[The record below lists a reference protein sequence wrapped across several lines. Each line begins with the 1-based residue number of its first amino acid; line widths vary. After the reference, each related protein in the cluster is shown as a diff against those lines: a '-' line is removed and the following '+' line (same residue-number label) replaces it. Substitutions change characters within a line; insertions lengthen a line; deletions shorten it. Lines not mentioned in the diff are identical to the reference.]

1 MPELSPFY
9 HELFAALNRGLW
21 MSVALI
27 VPAACGGVAIGL
39 LAGSCRACGPR
50 RLRKRGDF
58 YAALFRG
65 TPLVVQLFVLY
76 YGLPDLYMHLEEP
89 LRAFSPWLADRLKTL
104 MYLSPYQ
111 AAVIGFMLCSGAYQ
125 SEYVRGAFLSIK
137 KGQYLGALALGFG
150 AWQTLF
156 CIILPQAF
164 RRALHGCGN
173 EIIYLIKYS
182 SLAYIV
188 TCMELTGEGK
198 TIATE
203 HFRFTEV
210 FMAIALYYLALVSM
224 AMLLLKKLEQR
235 LAIPG
240 FGTS

>member
-1 MPELSPFY
+1 MQVLTLSPFY
-9 HELFAALNRGLW
+9 HDLLDALNRGLL

-27 VPAACGGVAIGL
+27 VPSACGGVLIGI
-39 LAGSCRACGPR
+39 LAGTVRAFGRPWMR
-50 RLRKRGDF
+50 SIVAA

-76 YGLPDLYMHLEEP
+76 YGLPNLGL
-89 LRAFSPWLADRLKTL
+89 
-104 MYLSPYQ
+104 YLSPYS

-125 SEYVRGAFLSIK
+125 SEYVRGALLSIK
-137 KGQYLGALALGFG
+137 KGQYLGAQALGFS
-150 AWQTLF
+150 AWQTLQP
-156 CIILPQAF
+156 IIVPQAI
-164 RRALHGCGN
+164 RRAIHGCGN

-203 HFRFTEV
+203 YFRFTEV
-210 FMAIALYYLALVSM
+210 FAVIALYYLTLVSL
-224 AMLLLKKLEQR
+224 AMLALKKIEKILF
-235 LAIPG
+235 IPG
-240 FGTS
+240 FGRN